1 MDEKPRKCSQCGF
14 ENPAGMRFC
23 GGCGTPLAEVAVEEE
38 RKDVAV
44 LFADIADFT
53 ALVASRDPEETKDK
67 IEACLRTMAEQVAAV
82 DGVVEKFIGDAVM
95 AVFGVPVA
103 HDNDAERAV
112 RAGWRMLEQVRWF
125 GASAGLDVE
134 LRIGVH
140 YGEVIVSAHDR
151 APGREHHVFG
161 EVVNLAS
168 RLEKSG
174 EVGAVVVSGEVYR
187 RTKEIFAYEELP
199 KVKVKGVA
207 EPLARYRVV
216 GERAERGKIRGI
228 RGLSAPMIAR
238 EEELRVLREAYR
250 EAAAGPRARVA
261 AVVGEAGL
269 GKTRLTEELLQA
281 LHREGEAPRV
291 LHGRCLAYAGAPTY
305 LPFIQ
310 ILRSALGL
318 KDDMALAEET
328 AQAREGVR
336 QIWPEDEWGE
346 VDAVELV
353 TELLAPGGDGRR
365 PAGRDTDQIRDQLF
379 FVVERLLGRLAA
391 SEPLVLVVE
400 DAQWA
405 DPSSLALI
413 EHLARTLR
421 RARVFMILNM
431 RPPEE
436 AAPRAGDLLAALADY
451 DHAQVVNLE
460 DLSPE
465 ESGEL
470 VAALLEVEKLP
481 AATRRFIIDRAA
493 GNPFFVEEIIKA
505 LIEEGALVQRGD
517 SWAATRDVEALDI
530 PDTIEGVLRSRL
542 DNLPRHQKRLIQR
555 ASVVGEVF
563 WRKIVAELM
572 EQSVDDYLDDL
583 ERRDLVRQRLE
594 SIFEDDLEYIF
605 KHTILHETVYNS
617 ILRRVRRNLH
627 LRTAQWI
634 EQNYADRIEAYYP
647 LVAHHYEH
655 GGEPTRAAEY
665 YFRAATRAA
674 ALYANDNAK
683 KFYAQAAALTADPST
698 ARRVYFG
705 WGEVCART
713 GDNYEAIS
721 NFEGALNSCRAAEEE
736 AEVYHRLGDVYEKMS
751 AYPKALDYFALAEE
765 LLAGQPPTLVLA
777 HAYKSS
783 AWVHYLQ
790 GDFEAAFEVAQKAD
804 DLLAQLARED
814 FDADMVRA
822 RVHNIRGA
830 IYHEWNL
837 PEEARRAYDQTLALY
852 EKHGNLFGVATILN
866 NIGTT
871 EMTQGR
877 VDSALAYLRR
887 SFDLGGRSGNRFSQ
901 AVNCCNLGEAYLMVG
916 DYEEARRYLD
926 LYVETNAAIGNRL
939 GDGYAFSG
947 LARVAAETGD
957 GPEAE
962 DYFRK
967 AIAVFEEV
975 GAAENARET
984 RLALAEFFAGRG
996 RAQEA
1001 RALVAAERERR
1012 DDTRLQLWEAIVTSR
1027 LPAEFL
1033 TADGDEIR
1041 RVVIRGA
1048 AALAGLKDVMERVEI
1063 AAALA
1068 RLSAALEDEINA
1080 RIFREEVEKL
1090 ARQIEAGVSEEKYR
1104 AGFRRRLAEHVL
1116 GP

>member
-1 MDEKPRKCSQCGF
+1 
-14 ENPAGMRFC
+14 MRFC
-23 GGCGTPLAEVAVEEE
+23 GGCGTPLAEVAIEEE

-67 IEACLRTMAEQVAAV
+67 IEACLRTMAEQVVAV
-82 DGVVEKFIGDAVM
+82 DGVVEKFIGDAIM
-95 AVFGVPVA
+95 AVFGVPAA

-112 RAGWRMLEQVRWF
+112 RAGWRILEQVRWF

-134 LRIGVH
+134 LRIGIH
-140 YGEVIVSAHDR
+140 FGEVIVSAHDR

-168 RLEKSG
+168 RLEKTG
-174 EVGAVVVSGEVYR
+174 EVGAVVVSEEVYR
-187 RTKEIFAYEELP
+187 RTKEVFAYEELP
-199 KVKVKGVA
+199 KVKVKGV
-207 EPLARYRVV
+207 EKPLVRYRLV
-216 GERAERGKIRGI
+216 GERTERGKIRGI

-238 EEELRVLREAYR
+238 EEELRILREAYR

-269 GKTRLTEELLQA
+269 GKTRLTEELIQT
-281 LHREGEAPRV
+281 LHREGEAPRI
-291 LHGRCLAYAGAPTY
+291 LHGRCLAYTGAPTY

-310 ILRSALGL
+310 ILKSALGV
-318 KDDMALAEET
+318 KDDMALVEEA
-328 AQAREGVR
+328 AQVREGVR
-336 QIWPEDEWGE
+336 RIWPEERWGD
-346 VDAVELV
+346 VNAVELL

-365 PAGRDTDQIRDQLF
+365 PAGRDTDQIRAQLF
-379 FVVERLLGRLAA
+379 FVVEGVLSSLAA
-391 SEPLVLVVE
+391 SEPVVVVVE

-405 DPSSLALI
+405 DRSSLALI
-413 EHLARTLR
+413 EHLARTLQ
-421 RARVFMILNM
+421 RARVFMVLNL
-431 RPPEE
+431 RPPEDS
-436 AAPRAGDLLAALADY
+436 APHTADLLGTLAGY
-451 DHAQVVNLE
+451 DHVTVVELE

-481 AATRRFIIDRAA
+481 TPTRRFIIDRAA
-493 GNPFFVEEIIKA
+493 GNPFFVEEIIKS
-505 LIEEGALVQRGD
+505 LIEEGVLVQRGD
-517 SWAATRDVEALDI
+517 SWAATREIEALDI

-542 DNLPRHQKRLIQR
+542 DNLPRLQKRLIQR

-572 EQSVDDYLDDL
+572 ERGVDDYLDDL

-617 ILRRVRRNLH
+617 ILRRVRRTLH
-627 LRTAQWI
+627 LRTAHWI
-634 EQNYADRIEAYYP
+634 EQNYADRIEAYFP
-647 LVAHHYEH
+647 LVAHHYEC
-655 GGEPTRAAEY
+655 GGEPARAAEY
-665 YFRAATRAA
+665 FVRAATRAA
-674 ALYANDNAK
+674 ALYANENAK
-683 KFYAQAAALTADPST
+683 KFYGQAAAHTTDPSM
-698 ARRVYFG
+698 ARRIYFG

-713 GDNYEAIS
+713 GHNYEAIS
-721 NFEGALNSCRAAEEE
+721 NFEGALNSCRTAEEE

-777 HAYKSS
+777 HVYKSS

-790 GDFEAAFEVAQKAD
+790 GDFEVAFEVAQKAD
-804 DLLAQLARED
+804 DILERLHRDD

-822 RVHNIRGA
+822 RLHNIRGA

-837 PEEARRAYDQTLALY
+837 PEEARLAYDWTLALY

-877 VDSALAYLRR
+877 LASALAFLHK
-887 SFDLGGRSGNRFSQ
+887 SFGLGSRSGNRFSQ
-901 AVNCCNLGEAYLMVG
+901 AVNCCNLGEAYLTVG
-916 DYEEARRYLD
+916 DYDEARRYLD

-939 GDGYAFSG
+939 GDGYAFCG
-947 LARVAAETGD
+947 RARVAAEVGAVQ
-957 GPEAE
+957 EAE
-962 DYFRK
+962 ADFRK

-984 RLALAEFFAGRG
+984 RFSLAEFFAARG
-996 RAQEA
+996 RAEEA
-1001 RALVAAERERR
+1001 GALVATERDRR
-1012 DDTRLQLWEAIVTSR
+1012 DDTRLQLWEAIITSR
-1027 LPAEFL
+1027 LPAEIL
-1033 TADGDEIR
+1033 AAAEKDDLR
-1041 RVVIRGA
+1041 RIVIRGA
-1048 AALAGLKDVMERVEI
+1048 AALAAQKDVMERLEI
-1063 AAALA
+1063 ASALA
-1068 RLSAALEDEINA
+1068 RLSAALADEDNA

-1090 ARQIEAGVSEEKYR
+1090 ARGVETGISDEKHR
-1104 AGFRRRLAEHVL
+1104 VGFRRRLAERVL
-1116 GP
+1116 GR